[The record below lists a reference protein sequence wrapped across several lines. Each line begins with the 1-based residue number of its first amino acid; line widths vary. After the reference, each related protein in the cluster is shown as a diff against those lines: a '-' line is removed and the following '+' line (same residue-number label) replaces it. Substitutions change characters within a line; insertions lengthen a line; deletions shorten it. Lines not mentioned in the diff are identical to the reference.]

1 MPQIVCEGVEK
12 QFGEG
17 EGSVRALTDIDLVV
31 EDGEMVA
38 LVGPSGCGK
47 TTLLRTVAGLTPPS
61 AGEVWIGERSVW
73 AGDGVD
79 PAAVAGLAVVFQ
91 EANLLPWMTVA
102 ENIALPLR
110 VRGVGRGD
118 RTARAEAMCALMGI
132 EGFGPHRPSELSIGM
147 AQRAAIG
154 RALIAD
160 PDVLLL
166 DEPFGALDAITRDTM
181 NLELQDVWLRHPSTC
196 LLVTHSIAEAVF
208 LADRVVCLSARPGRV
223 AGETV
228 VGFDRPRAIDLQH
241 TVEFQDLVRSI
252 RTMLAT
258 AS

>member
-1 MPQIVCEGVEK
+1 MPRIGFDGVDK
-12 QFGEG
+12 VFGEG
-17 EGSVRALTDIDLVV
+17 DGAVHALTAIDLEV
-31 EDGEMVA
+31 EDGELVA
-38 LVGPSGCGK
+38 LIGPSGCGK
-47 TTLLRTVAGLTPPS
+47 TTLLRIVAGLTPPS
-61 AGEVWIGERSVW
+61 TGEVQIGERDVW
-73 AGDGVD
+73 ATGRPD
-79 PAAVAGLAVVFQ
+79 PAAVGDLAVVFQ
-91 EANLLPWMTVA
+91 EAHLLPWLSVVD
-102 ENIALPLR
+102 NIALPLQ
-110 VRGVGRGD
+110 VRGVDKAAR
-118 RTARAEAMCALMGI
+118 RSRAEAMCSLVGI
-132 EGFGPHRPSELSIGM
+132 EGFGRHRPSELSIGM

-228 VGFDRPRAIDLQH
+228 VPFERPRVIDLQH
-241 TVEFQDLVRSI
+241 TTAFQSVVRSI
-252 RTMLAT
+252 RSMLAE

>member
-1 MPQIVCEGVEK
+1 MPRITFGGVDK

-17 EGSVRALTDIDLVV
+17 DGAVRALTDIDLVI
-31 EDGEMVA
+31 EDGELVA

-47 TTLLRTVAGLTPPS
+47 TTLLRTVAGLTPPTS
-61 AGEVWIGERSVW
+61 GEVRIADRSVW
-73 AGDGVD
+73 ADDRAD
-79 PAAVAGLAVVFQ
+79 PDAVGGLAVVFQ
-91 EANLLPWMTVA
+91 EANLLPWLTVA

-110 VRGVGRGD
+110 VRGVDKASR
-118 RTARAEAMCALMGI
+118 RARAEAMCTLVGI
-132 EGFGPHRPSELSIGM
+132 EGFGDHRPSELSIGM

-154 RALIAD
+154 RALIAG
-160 PDVLLL
+160 PEVLLL

-181 NLELQDVWLRHPSTC
+181 NLELQEVWLRHPSTC

-223 AGETV
+223 AGETAV
-228 VGFDRPRAIDLQH
+228 SFDRPREIDLQH
-241 TVEFQDLVRSI
+241 TTEFQDLVRSI